1 MAQARAPT
9 NPRESFD
16 DVYRRQLGFVWR
28 MLRYHG
34 VAADAIEDAVQDVF
48 MVVHRRWAD
57 WDRGS
62 SERSWLFG
70 IVRRVA
76 ARHHRG
82 QFRHER
88 RQEVAP
94 LPRGPQPI
102 DEQVAD
108 RQLLDALERALAQ
121 LDEPLRTVFVL
132 AQIEGLAAP
141 EIAELVGSKLNTVY
155 GRLRVAR
162 GRIAEA
168 MAQVNPTQELR

>member
-1 MAQARAPT
+1 MARAAAPT
-9 NPRESFD
+9 PHESFD

-34 VAADAIEDAVQDVF
+34 VPAAAIEDSVQEVF

-57 WDRGS
+57 WDRSS

-70 IVRRVA
+70 IARRVA

-82 QFRHER
+82 AFRHER
-88 RQEVAP
+88 RQQVVSA
-94 LPRGPQPI
+94 PRGPQPI

-108 RQLLDALERALAQ
+108 RQLLDTLERALAE
-121 LDEPLRTVFVL
+121 LDEPSRTVFVL

-155 GRLRVAR
+155 WRLRVAR
-162 GRIAEA
+162 LRIAEA
-168 MAQVNPTQELR
+168 MAEMNPTKEPR